1 VPGERGR
8 PEISRFVQQSRS
20 DPFFHDLPPVW
31 LDEEAESGV
40 VVPRVE
46 VLQAGGVVKPLADE
60 ALGLGQG
67 QRLKLGDFLAV
78 GAVGGALSGKPRRI
92 SDRPDRAEAVGM
104 EVGRFG
110 RDGAARFGPGDAD
123 IGVRSDGLPRS
134 SPISV
139 PGRRAWQRQG
149 GTQPYGAL
157 EKDSCYGMLNDKSL
171 NFF

>member
-1 VPGERGR
+1 
-8 PEISRFVQQSRS
+8 
-20 DPFFHDLPPVW
+20 
-31 LDEEAESGV
+31 
-40 VVPRVE
+40 
-46 VLQAGGVVKPLADE
+46 
-60 ALGLGQG
+60 
-67 QRLKLGDFLAV
+67 
-78 GAVGGALSGKPRRI
+78 
-92 SDRPDRAEAVGM
+92 M